1 MLETNRIYNIDCL
14 SGLKILDNEC
24 IDVVVTSPPYYN
36 AREYSY
42 WETVEQYLSDME
54 KIFSEVFR
62 TLKNHHYIVV
72 NVGDI
77 VCQTGRSKWQVRK
90 LPLGA

>member
-24 IDVVVTSPPYYN
+24 IDVVVTSPSYYN

-42 WETVEQYLSDME
+42 WETMMNNYQTAENEISENFRQNWRRNIV
-54 KIFSEVFR
+54 KINPIIKINCKGE
-62 TLKNHHYIVV
+62 
-72 NVGDI
+72 
-77 VCQTGRSKWQVRK
+77 RS
-90 LPLGA
+90 

>member
-1 MLETNRIYNIDCL
+1 MLETNIIYNIDCL

-36 AREYSY
+36 VREYSY

-62 TLKNHHYIVV
+62 TLKNHHCIVV

-77 VCQTGRSKWQVRK
+77 VILFDNRIKIWYNK
-90 LPLGA
+90 KYE